1 MKKSFYLY
9 SEGQLER
16 HDNTIRFF
24 YNENEKKDIPIEQ
37 VSEIYIMNQMNF
49 NMPFLNLLSQNNVI
63 MHCFN
68 YYDYY
73 IGSFYPR
80 ESLLSGKVIVKQV
93 ELYLNPI
100 KRVNLAK
107 ALIEAASYNIY
118 RNLRYYNGRGKN
130 LDKAMDEVMHLRKQ
144 IKNCNTIPELMGI
157 EGNIRRCYYEQW
169 ESIINEAFSFK
180 QRVMHPPNN
189 EVNSLISFVNSLI
202 YTKTVSQIY
211 KTQLNPT
218 ISFLHEPGERRFSLC
233 LDLSEVFKPLIGDRL
248 IFSLIN
254 KGQITEKSFVKGL
267 NGLHLTKKSSQ
278 VVMQSLDERMR
289 KTISHKELKKSVS
302 YEYLIR
308 LEAYKIVKHLFDEK
322 EYEGFKMWW

>member
-130 LDKAMDEVMHLRKQ
+130 LAKAMDEVMHLRKQ

-169 ESIINEAFSFK
+169 ECIINEAFSFK

-189 EVNSLISFVNSLI
+189 EVNSLISFVNTLI
-202 YTKTVSQIY
+202 YTKTLSQIY

>member
-16 HDNTIRFF
+16 HDNTIRFY
-24 YNENEKKDIPIEQ
+24 YNESEKKDIPIEQ
-37 VSEIYIMNQMNF
+37 VSEIYVMNQMNF

-68 YYDYY
+68 YYDFY

-93 ELYLNPI
+93 ELYIDQERRLE
-100 KRVNLAK
+100 LAK

-130 LDKAMDEVMHLRKQ
+130 LEFTMENVQNLRKQ
-144 IKNCNTIPELMGI
+144 IKKCCTIQELMGI
-157 EGNIRRCYYEQW
+157 EGNIRKCYYEVW
-169 ESIINEAFSFK
+169 ENIINNIFPFK
-180 QRVMHPPNN
+180 QRIMHPPDN
-189 EVNSLISFVNSLI
+189 EINSLISFVNTLI
-202 YTKTVSQIY
+202 YTKTLSQIY

-254 KGQITEKSFVKGL
+254 RGQITDKSFEKSL
-267 NGLHLTKKSSQ
+267 NGLHLTKKASQ
-278 VVMQSLDERMR
+278 VVMQSLDEKMK
-289 KTISHKELKKSVS
+289 KTIFHKELNKNVS

-308 LEAYKIVKHLFDEK
+308 LEAYKLVKHFLGEK

>member
-144 IKNCNTIPELMGI
+144 IKNCNTISELMGI

-202 YTKTVSQIY
+202 YTKTLSQIY

>member
-202 YTKTVSQIY
+202 YTKTLSQIY